1 MLISTGKSDWPRDVE
16 SESGSLAHFLDAA
29 ISAAPRPPKPAA
41 AADGKAVAGVY
52 NAVEMSKI
60 TILNGS
66 HYTLSDD
73 PKHDTVLVL
82 NTADFWHQNTVQLE
96 DNIKKRVDPE
106 FTAKIDLSS
115 QADTFLGV
123 VSATIQALVH
133 KVEASCEGAWREMKN
148 TNWREMES
156 VGDHSSYV
164 GELQQQVNAKT
175 EEFLS
180 VVAKQ
185 QYARAFCDNLV
196 ERLATAYIN
205 NIVLCRPISE
215 GGAEQVRCVHLGG
228 I

>member
-82 NTADFWHQNTVQLE
+82 PDY
-96 DNIKKRVDPE
+96 
-106 FTAKIDLSS
+106 
-115 QADTFLGV
+115 
-123 VSATIQALVH
+123 
-133 KVEASCEGAWREMKN
+133 KVLTEVPRSLEGAQQLYKDAVNPILGRAGAAREA
-148 TNWREMES
+148 REETEIKS
-156 VGDHSSYV
+156 WILPYSCVILLCKSPFATSS
-164 GELQQQVNAKT
+164 
-175 EEFLS
+175 
-180 VVAKQ
+180 
-185 QYARAFCDNLV
+185 
-196 ERLATAYIN
+196 
-205 NIVLCRPISE
+205 
-215 GGAEQVRCVHLGG
+215 
-228 I
+228 